1 MITPDELV
9 EIERIKALKYRY
21 LRFLDLKEW
30 DDLARCFTGDAT
42 ASYGGGEYAFDG
54 RDAIMEFLR
63 TALGSSSVLTSH
75 KCHHPEIE
83 LTGTTSATGVWALED
98 VVIDPDQAFTLRGAA
113 YYADE
118 YEQRGGAWLI
128 RHTGYK
134 RVYEEIEPR
143 SADLRLVASWWG
155 TGGRSAPPSS

>member
-1 MITPDELV
+1 MTPDELV

-30 DDLARCFTGDAT
+30 DDLARCFTEDAT

-54 RDAIMEFLR
+54 RDGIMEFLR
-63 TALGSSSVLTSH
+63 GALGSTSVLTSH

-98 VVIDPDQAFTLRGAA
+98 VVIHPDQAFTLRGAA
-113 YYADE
+113 YYSDE
-118 YEQRGGAWLI
+118 YERHDGGWLI
-128 RHTGYK
+128 RHTGYR

-143 SADLRLVASWWG
+143 SADLRLIASWWG
-155 TGGRSAPPSS
+155 TGGRSVLPD